1 MSQIID
7 TKKTFISKI
16 TDRIVL
22 LEFKPD
28 VIFELEDA
36 IEVNTIIFNLING
49 QPFLSLIDISNKYG
63 SISAEARDY
72 FATDPKT
79 KDIRLAEAFIVNNL
93 PMRILANFYKQF
105 HKPSNPIKFF
115 KNKKEAINWLNLF

>member
-1 MSQIID
+1 MSQIIN
-7 TKKTFISKI
+7 TKNAIISKI

-28 VIFELEDA
+28 VVFELEDA
-36 IEVNTIIFNLING
+36 IEVNTLIYNLVEG
-49 QPFLSLIDISNKYG
+49 KPFLSLVVSNRYG
-63 SISAEARDY
+63 SISTEAREF
-72 FATDPKT
+72 FAKDPKT
-79 KDIRLAEAFIVNNL
+79 QNIRLAEAFIVTNL

-115 KNKKEAINWLNLF
+115 KNKEEAINWLNMF